1 MSDIER
7 EEYGDEEKAQMVGLL
22 RHFAEK
28 FGAGEVYR
36 EARAI
41 LLESPEGGRV
51 LEEEYGRVRD
61 EARAEQS
68 RQSSP
73 SPWGGEG
80 GSDGRGRSS
89 SPPKGGGRESKLE
102 EARRLLGG

>member
-1 MSDIER
+1 
-7 EEYGDEEKAQMVGLL
+7 MVGLL
-22 RHFAEK
+22 RHFADV

-41 LLESPEGGRV
+41 LLETVDGARI

-61 EARAEQS
+61 EAMLEHNRQAPRPTQSGQSAKGRRAETA
-68 RQSSP
+68 
-73 SPWGGEG
+73 
-80 GSDGRGRSS
+80 
-89 SPPKGGGRESKLE
+89 LE